1 MDLLYR
7 GRWNRRAERRRRGV
21 PATRG
26 DAATAWSAGSAAVSA
41 TDAETE
47 TEVASSKFEDLA
59 SVDPSP
65 EGAIRLK
72 AGASAIEEFFR
83 QRYGREALYLPSNRF
98 GLYLLFRNW
107 LRPGDRLLM
116 SPVDDDV
123 VFFTVLAADLV
134 PVIAPLDPRTGNIN
148 PEAVPE
154 STWARLRGVLTT
166 NLYGTPDRMEILDE
180 QARRHDL
187 LLIEDAAHAFDSRV
201 GGRRIGTF
209 GRASVFSL
217 NKFIGIP
224 GGVVTFAEDGERD
237 LLARRALPELR
248 RSPIFS
254 RETPHRL
261 GALLSG
267 AGYPSRL
274 MTWLGRMYERATPHQ
289 ERRAGYRMRYTVA
302 EVRQAQR
309 AGGGLDAFDRWVRM
323 DNLAFRAWPLAQS
336 IRMSLHRLQAF
347 EGVRHLRIE
356 GARKLLDLG
365 YTPPHVR
372 LPTDTALLRVP
383 LFVRDRKAAIAR
395 LAEHRWRVEY
405 IYDPP
410 IDVYAPDLVERLPSP
425 PEARIWSRD
434 VLPVNP
440 LLADR
445 FINLL
450 KESPGLLEPL
460 RNVD

>member
-7 GRWNRRAERRRRGV
+7 RRWNRRADRRRRGV
-21 PATRG
+21 PTTDA
-26 DAATAWSAGSAAVSA
+26 DAATAWSAGSVAESA
-41 TDAETE
+41 PEAE
-47 TEVASSKFEDLA
+47 TEVASSKLEDLA

-65 EGAIRLK
+65 EGPLQLK

-166 NLYGTPDRMEILDE
+166 NLYGTPDRMEILEE

-224 GGVVTFAEDGERD
+224 GGVVTFAEDRERD

-248 RSPIFS
+248 RSPVFS

-261 GALLSG
+261 GALLSR

-274 MTWLGRMYERATPHQ
+274 MTWLGRMYERATPHR
-289 ERRAGYRMRYTVA
+289 ERRAGHRMRYTVA

-365 YTPPHVR
+365 YTPPHVL
-372 LPTDTALLRVP
+372 LPRDTALVRVP
-383 LFVRDRKAAIAR
+383 LFVRDREAAIAR
-395 LAEHRWRVEY
+395 LAEHRLRVEF

-410 IDVYAPDLVERLPSP
+410 FDVYAPDLVERLPSP

-460 RNVD
+460 RDVD